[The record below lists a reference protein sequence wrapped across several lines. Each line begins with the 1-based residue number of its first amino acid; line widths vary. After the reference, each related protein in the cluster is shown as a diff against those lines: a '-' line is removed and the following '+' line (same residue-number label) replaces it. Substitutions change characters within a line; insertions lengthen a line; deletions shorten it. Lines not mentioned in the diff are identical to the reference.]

1 MDWLLV
7 VQAVDEEITRPVMP
21 NMRVMFTA
29 VVWTMDLR

>member
-21 NMRVMFTA
+21 NIRVMLTA
-29 VVWTMDLR
+29 VVCTMDLR

>member
-7 VQAVDEEITRPVMP
+7 VQAVEEAITRPVMP
-21 NMRVMFTA
+21 NILVMFTA